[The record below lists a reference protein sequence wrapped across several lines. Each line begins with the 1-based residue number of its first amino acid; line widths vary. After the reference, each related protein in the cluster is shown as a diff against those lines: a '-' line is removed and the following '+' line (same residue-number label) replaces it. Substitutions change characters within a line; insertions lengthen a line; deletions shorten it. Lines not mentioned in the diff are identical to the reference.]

1 MQWSYY
7 NFLLKA
13 ERSGCYLLYNS
24 LSNVFLKLDEE
35 QYDLLLKVKENPDL
49 PIEEAF
55 QKELRE
61 NRILVEDNQEEYY
74 KFKLLKSLKRYDRS
88 YLSLTIAPTSDCNFR
103 CCYCFEDAP
112 EPVYMTDRVQEDLI
126 RFIKSHEGI
135 KHLSITWYGGEPLMA
150 FDRMVTITNE
160 IKGLGLNFDAT
171 VITNGYYLD
180 EKVINSL
187 EGLHIRTVHI
197 TLDGL
202 ADVHNRRRPEKG
214 GRDSFAKI
222 IHNIELMRKSNAS
235 AKVVIRVNVD
245 KENSSEY
252 HRIYAFMK
260 DNYGDLVVNIYPG
273 FVKKT
278 YGICAYAE
286 NHLLSNEEQAQFVL
300 DQYRNYKIMDHT
312 HFLPAISYSECL
324 ARCLNAYLVAPDGY
338 LYKCWTDLGNKEK
351 CVGNL
356 SNLTYHMNA
365 LAKYM
370 VGGDPF
376 SDKKCQVCKFLP
388 VCGGGCPHLKLKNMF
403 AGCKA
408 DLCHI
413 SKTKIYEF
421 LELYYE
427 RYVQNTM

>member
-13 ERSGCYLLYNS
+13 ERLGCYLLYNS
-24 LSNVFLKLDEE
+24 LSNVFMKLDEE
-35 QYDLLLKVKENPDL
+35 QYDLLLQMKENPDL
-49 PIEEAF
+49 PLDEAF
-55 QKELRE
+55 RKDLCD

-103 CCYCFEDAP
+103 CGYCFEDAP
-112 EPVYMTDRVQEDLI
+112 KPIYMTDQVEHDLI

-150 FDRMVTITNE
+150 YDRMVNITNE
-160 IKGLGLNFDAT
+160 IKGLELNFDAT

-187 EGLHIRTVHI
+187 EELHIRTVHI

-202 ADVHNRRRPEKG
+202 ADMHNRRRPEKC
-214 GRDSFAKI
+214 GRDSFTKI
-222 IHNIELMRKSNAS
+222 IRNIELMRALNSS

-245 KENSSEY
+245 KENISEY
-252 HRIYAFMK
+252 HRIHAFMK
-260 DNYGDLVVNIYPG
+260 DNYGDRVVNIYPG

-286 NHLLSNEEQAQFVL
+286 NNLLSNEEQAQFVL

-312 HFLPAISYSECL
+312 HFLPVISYSECL

-356 SNLTYHMNA
+356 SNLTYNMNA

-413 SKTKIYEF
+413 SKNKIYEF

-427 RYVQNTM
+427 KYGQNSI